1 MALNSVAPYQFIWRD
16 SSQESYLNLVLTLSG
31 LQSLAVL
38 TLLGILIAFTQ
49 TRWWIIT
56 RYFLKQ
62 ALKKSFE
69 LPDPH
74 SPLHDLTQVQAVKR
88 LIFGN
93 KDIHHVSPL
102 FGLASIIN
110 SLLFLV
116 LSAVIPYCLTAG
128 SGPATVQALGS
139 QECDGL
145 HTYTNVASQ
154 LAGSF
159 YEQCHVN
166 YSANGDSCTYMSRIV
181 PAKNR
186 FRTSLH
192 FDCPFAEFTCANFM
206 PSWLQDHCDSGT
218 EDSRCSFT
226 SVYNQALRIEY
237 LDALPSEYSLNAN
250 RNMHLSHRVTCAP
263 VHVKKFTTKKI
274 EIGHNATVFW
284 VGYPYLQINKTETW
298 AAVGQTRHYNT
309 NSLLHTSRG
318 PFKLDFGMVY
328 DKVVYPLL
336 DKTDAGGIYENFH
349 PGLKRDDG
357 DVFVVLFHYSVGV
370 DIPAM
375 LACHLY
381 SMGSPTDIQ
390 SGQPDGNPEDLRPLS
405 MLMETTS
412 LKYFLASHEWS
423 AMTVRDY
430 PLKDS
435 FAQPPTRPEQ
445 QWHWEV
451 KAWFSQAFLTVKF
464 SMLTSS
470 QGENR
475 RESINP
481 LCDFANTSWICDKIL
496 YLDDNYT
503 NVNFIGFMA
512 SLGGI
517 ALVFL
522 LTYIEKPIRAV
533 KLTFGRLRAVCQ
545 AAWKRLQR
553 HARKVGR
560 CLGVVK
566 AFIISVFKGSWDPLK
581 WIWVIGFAKRRSGL
595 RNIDIS
601 EYSDS
606 HEMPSIHHPPV

>member
-1 MALNSVAPYQFIWRD
+1 
-16 SSQESYLNLVLTLSG
+16 
-31 LQSLAVL
+31 
-38 TLLGILIAFTQ
+38 
-49 TRWWIIT
+49 
-56 RYFLKQ
+56 
-62 ALKKSFE
+62 
-69 LPDPH
+69 
-74 SPLHDLTQVQAVKR
+74 
-88 LIFGN
+88 
-93 KDIHHVSPL
+93 
-102 FGLASIIN
+102 
-110 SLLFLV
+110 
-116 LSAVIPYCLTAG
+116 
-128 SGPATVQALGS
+128 
-139 QECDGL
+139 
-145 HTYTNVASQ
+145 
-154 LAGSF
+154 
-159 YEQCHVN
+159 
-166 YSANGDSCTYMSRIV
+166 MSRIV

-192 FDCPFAEFTCANFM
+192 FDCPFAEFTCANFV
-206 PSWLQDHCDSGT
+206 PSWLQDLCDSGT

-250 RNMHLSHRVTCAP
+250 WNMHLSHRVTCAP
-263 VHVKKFTTKKI
+263 VHVRKFTTKKI
-274 EIGHNATVFW
+274 EMGHNATVFW

-298 AAVGQTRHYNT
+298 AAVGQTRHYYT
-309 NSLLHTSRG
+309 NSLFHTSRG
-318 PFKLDFGMVY
+318 AFKLDFGMVY

-370 DIPAM
+370 DSTPYFASWREGMLKYGVDDVYNSFGSTTTAIACVEQYQLCSPAI
-375 LACHLY
+375 CTQW
-381 SMGSPTDIQ
+381 GSPTDIQ
-390 SGQPDGNPEDLRPLS
+390 SGQPDGNLEDLRPLS

-430 PLKDS
+430 PPKDS
-435 FAQPPTRPEQ
+435 FAKPPTRPEQ

-481 LCDFANTSWICDKIL
+481 LFDFANTSWICDKIL

-522 LTYIEKPIRAV
+522 LTYIEKPIHAV
-533 KLTFGRLRAVCQ
+533 KLAFGRLRAVCQ
-545 AAWKRLQR
+545 AAWRRLQR

-566 AFIISVFKGSWDPLK
+566 AFIVSIFKVSWDPQK
-581 WIWVIGFAKRRSGL
+581 WIWVIGFAKWCLGL

-601 EYSDS
+601 EYSDN
-606 HEMPSIHHPPV
+606 HEMPSIHNPPV